1 MLDTRRKNAELM
13 SNMLDDVAEKLKIKL
28 PTENHHKQ
36 FNWYLYTVAFGDNSM
51 RDRVK
56 GMMLNEGIGATVYYD
71 PPVHETPYYHKL
83 TASSSKNNNKSL
95 INTEQSSKRV
105 LSLPVHPL
113 VKDEDIKHIASI
125 IQKID

>member
-1 MLDTRRKNAELM
+1 
-13 SNMLDDVAEKLKIKL
+13 
-28 PTENHHKQ
+28 
-36 FNWYLYTVAFGDNSM
+36 
-51 RDRVK
+51 
-56 GMMLNEGIGATVYYD
+56 MLNEGIGATVYYD
-71 PPVHETPYYHKL
+71 PPVHETPYYRNL

-95 INTEQSSKRV
+95 INTEQSSRHV